1 VGDAH
6 YRCVLL
12 LGFHVLLLG
21 GAAIGLLLLLLSL
34 GLRRAGTCERSSS
47 GAEALHLL
55 YQVGPQL
62 LRRVDGAK
70 ALILLVV
77 GDVGRHVRGH
87 FGCR

>member
-1 VGDAH
+1 
-6 YRCVLL
+6 LL

-47 GAEALHLL
+47 SAEALHLL

-62 LRRVDGAK
+62 LRRVDAAK
-70 ALILLVV
+70 ALILFVV
-77 GDVGRHVRGH
+77 GDVGRHVRAH
-87 FGCR
+87 FGCG